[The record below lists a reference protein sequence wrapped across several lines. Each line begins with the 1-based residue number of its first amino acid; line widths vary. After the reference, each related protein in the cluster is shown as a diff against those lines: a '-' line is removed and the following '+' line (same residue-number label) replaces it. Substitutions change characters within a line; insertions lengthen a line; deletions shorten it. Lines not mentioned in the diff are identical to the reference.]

1 MALDTVAQAQ
11 ANPEASQPFAELG
24 LKPDEYARI
33 KEILGRRPT
42 SSELAMYSVM
52 WSEHCSYKSSKVH
65 LKQFGEKAVKT
76 DALLVGIGENAGVV
90 DVGQGY
96 AVTFKIESHNHPSFI
111 EPYQGAATGVG
122 GIVRDILTMGA
133 RPIAVMDPLRFG
145 PADAPDTRR
154 VLPGIVAGVGG
165 YGNCLGLPNIGGE
178 VVFDQTYLGNPL
190 VNALCVGVMKHSDI
204 KLAKAAGAGNLVVL
218 YGAKTGGD
226 GIGGVSVLASETFES
241 KGPAKR
247 PAVQVGD
254 PFVEKVLIECSL
266 EIFAEDLVV
275 GIQDLGGAGLSCATS
290 ELASGG
296 SGGMKVQL
304 DKVPLRDPSLSPEEI
319 LMSESQERM
328 CAIVEPSKIARFL
341 EICEKWDVT
350 VTVIGEVT
358 DGKHLEITWNGEL
371 IVDVPPR
378 TVAHDGPVYQR
389 PFAQPAYI
397 DQVAKEVIDVPLA
410 KSEAE
415 IKETVLKLAAT
426 PNLADKSW
434 ITNQYDRYVQG
445 NTIQSQPDDSGM
457 IRIDEKTHLG
467 VAVATDANANWSYLN
482 PYEGAKLA
490 LAEAARNIATAGAK
504 PLAVTNC
511 LNFGSPED
519 PGVMWQFA
527 ESVRG
532 LADGCL
538 EMGLPVTG
546 GNVSFYNQT
555 GDVAILPT
563 PVIGVL
569 GVIDDVRTR
578 TPMSFDRAGLDLYLL
593 GDTYEDL
600 AGSEWA
606 YMHNQRGGIAP
617 TADLQREMRL
627 INLLVAG
634 RTKKIFSAAHDLSQG
649 GLSATLTEMVLRH
662 NVGATVTLENVGIAL
677 ISETPG
683 RVVVAIDQAQTAAL
697 TQEAAAQKITLT
709 KIGTTGGD
717 SLVINGAKI
726 SLTELRNAHS
736 ETIPKLFG

>member
-1 MALDTVAQAQ
+1 
-11 ANPEASQPFAELG
+11 
-24 LKPDEYARI
+24 
-33 KEILGRRPT
+33 
-42 SSELAMYSVM
+42 
-52 WSEHCSYKSSKVH
+52 
-65 LKQFGEKAVKT
+65 
-76 DALLVGIGENAGVV
+76 
-90 DVGQGY
+90 
-96 AVTFKIESHNHPSFI
+96 
-111 EPYQGAATGVG
+111 
-122 GIVRDILTMGA
+122 
-133 RPIAVMDPLRFG
+133 
-145 PADAPDTRR
+145 
-154 VLPGIVAGVGG
+154 
-165 YGNCLGLPNIGGE
+165 
-178 VVFDQTYLGNPL
+178 
-190 VNALCVGVMKHSDI
+190 
-204 KLAKAAGAGNLVVL
+204 
-218 YGAKTGGD
+218 
-226 GIGGVSVLASETFES
+226 
-241 KGPAKR
+241 
-247 PAVQVGD
+247 
-254 PFVEKVLIECSL
+254 
-266 EIFAEDLVV
+266 
-275 GIQDLGGAGLSCATS
+275 
-290 ELASGG
+290 
-296 SGGMKVQL
+296 
-304 DKVPLRDPSLSPEEI
+304 
-319 LMSESQERM
+319 
-328 CAIVEPSKIARFL
+328 
-341 EICEKWDVT
+341 
-350 VTVIGEVT
+350 
-358 DGKHLEITWNGEL
+358 
-371 IVDVPPR
+371 
-378 TVAHDGPVYQR
+378 
-389 PFAQPAYI
+389 
-397 DQVAKEVIDVPLA
+397 
-410 KSEAE
+410 
-415 IKETVLKLAAT
+415 
-426 PNLADKSW
+426 
-434 ITNQYDRYVQG
+434 
-445 NTIQSQPDDSGM
+445 M